1 MPSYIVTCKKDATD
15 DQVKSVKEHATNQGG
30 TITHEYNLIKGFAV
44 KFDEDTV
51 QSLEAHEHVE
61 QVEADGEMKIQ

>member
-15 DQVKSVKEHATNQGG
+15 DQVESAKEHAKNQGG

-44 KFDEDTV
+44 KFDEGAV

-61 QVEADGEMKIQ
+61 QVEVDGEMNIQ